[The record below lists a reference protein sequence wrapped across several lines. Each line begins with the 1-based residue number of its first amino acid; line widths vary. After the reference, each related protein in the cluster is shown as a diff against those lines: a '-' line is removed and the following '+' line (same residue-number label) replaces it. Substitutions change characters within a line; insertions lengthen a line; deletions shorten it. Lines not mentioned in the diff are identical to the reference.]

1 LFHSEVT
8 FGVED
13 LTQIKLQKLKGKISE
28 AKKEIKGQSATI
40 ILGRKV
46 GERGGRN
53 EIDSPHLL
61 LNRCGESDILFDY
74 LFFV

>member
-13 LTQIKLQKLKGKISE
+13 LTQIKLQKLKGKISG
-28 AKKEIKGQSATI
+28 AKKKMKARGATI

-46 GERGGRN
+46 GERGGR
-53 EIDSPHLL
+53 
-61 LNRCGESDILFDY
+61 
-74 LFFV
+74 